1 MRKGSRDAVVIAAA
15 RTPIGRYGGSLSSV
29 RPDDLATVSL
39 QAVLAAVPQLEPHR
53 VDDVIY
59 GAANQAGEDNRNVGR
74 MATLLA
80 GFTSLP
86 GRTVNR
92 LCGSGLQAIND
103 AAATV
108 AFGAA
113 DVIVAG
119 GVESMSRAPFV
130 LGKATRAFDR
140 RAEYHDT
147 TIGWRFVNPQMPVEH
162 TIDLGLSAELL
173 ADSYEI
179 TREEQDE
186 FALRSHELALTARD
200 RGQTGSEIAP
210 ISVGEIEIAE
220 DEGPRRDTT
229 LERLGALRPAFR
241 EGGTVTAGNSS
252 PLNDGAA
259 AVLLCARQVAEE
271 LEVPVLGRIVGF
283 AVSGVEPRRFGIGP
297 VEAIRRLLRQS
308 GGSLGSID
316 HVELN
321 EAFAAQALACL
332 RELDELN
339 LDRVNPLGGAIALGH
354 PLGCSGARLMVTLLH
369 GLRNRGGGSG
379 LASLCVAGGQ
389 GIATQVLA
397 DG

>member
-1 MRKGSRDAVVIAAA
+1 
-15 RTPIGRYGGSLSSV
+15 
-29 RPDDLATVSL
+29 
-39 QAVLAAVPQLEPHR
+39 
-53 VDDVIY
+53 
-59 GAANQAGEDNRNVGR
+59 
-74 MATLLA
+74 
-80 GFTSLP
+80 
-86 GRTVNR
+86 
-92 LCGSGLQAIND
+92 
-103 AAATV
+103 
-108 AFGAA
+108 
-113 DVIVAG
+113 
-119 GVESMSRAPFV
+119 MSRAPFV

-162 TIDLGLSAELL
+162 TIGLGLSAELL

>member
-162 TIDLGLSAELL
+162 TIGLGLSAELL